1 MCLQGLVIYLFYL
14 FFFYLKRLL
23 LFAVLTQLSY
33 SRLRNLVRAGLT
45 SNNKDDKRY
54 EGIDK
59 SEMIKDLGTLE
70 QQEEW
75 LA

>member
-33 SRLRNLVRAGLT
+33 SRLRNLVRAELT
-45 SNNKDDKRY
+45 SHNKDDKRY

>member
-33 SRLRNLVRAGLT
+33 SRLRNLVRAGVT
-45 SNNKDDKRY
+45 SHNKDDKRY

>member
-33 SRLRNLVRAGLT
+33 SRLRNLVRAEVT
-45 SNNKDDKRY
+45 SHNKDDKRY

>member
-1 MCLQGLVIYLFYL
+1 MCLQGLVIFLFYL

-33 SRLRNLVRAGLT
+33 SRLRNLVRAELT
-45 SNNKDDKRY
+45 SHNKDDKRY